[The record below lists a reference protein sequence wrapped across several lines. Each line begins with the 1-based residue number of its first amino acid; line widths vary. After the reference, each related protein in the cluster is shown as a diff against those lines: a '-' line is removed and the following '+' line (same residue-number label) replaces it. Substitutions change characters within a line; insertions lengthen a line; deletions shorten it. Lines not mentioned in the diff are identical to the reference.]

1 MAQEHTTW
9 NTEPLTRNQSLEAI
23 KEAVLS
29 VVGTVLYVRGIY
41 PEEAYL
47 DCPETGFICKRLVR
61 GKDSHADCLLDSVE
75 HGVFDALTK
84 GYLRQIVVSVLLN
97 LGGTAQRR
105 IGSKIIETYKLTVS
119 YQDGHPSLQ
128 LESLPKQSSGQGQSG
143 RHAISVPTQHT
154 GSGVQTS
161 FSSML
166 ACLIRHLQ
174 SFQEP
179 VVDSQYDMRLVFWED
194 RTPLEYA
201 PPDCFAYPSDHKW
214 IYADPPAERLW
225 MGKTMT
231 GHHSLG
237 LVTDSVEKTRQ
248 LGDFDDTAYSNIPV
262 EFMEQQEEQWFP
274 EHLEHVDRNWRST
287 SSESL
292 NQLNLYNEETLA
304 LYDRLLLFMSD
315 PTKDVMIFPENL
327 NGRQRRILRLI
338 ANRLSLY
345 HCNEGEGSLC
355 RLVIK
360 KTLLPAHLQK
370 APIIGSL
377 LSLDGMNHGM
387 FTETTEQ
394 EYVPSATRTN
404 RHDSYSSSSAS
415 NRSKG
420 SKGLS
425 PSSTST
431 SVLPP
436 IPEHTSYD
444 PVQDL
449 RQRRSNLPPEVDCVC
464 GAFGIDKEM
473 LRCFECKKWGHFVCY
488 GYGSSHDPRLP
499 EKPDCYSCLA
509 RMKGGAA
516 VLENLFDPEAKP
528 WAKFRFQRLVVRAAA
543 VMWSEAGIHGNQLA
557 IRFGLVSSSK
567 AYKVLDTL
575 IEEKYLE
582 KGSWAF
588 GKKQAPRI
596 LENEENGRRLAE
608 LIDPRHLV
616 DFLRAAFD
624 NVLETQGISQTAD
637 SSPAFS
643 SNPSRHKVV

>member
-97 LGGTAQRR
+97 LSGTAQRR

-128 LESLPKQSSGQGQSG
+128 LESSPKQ
-143 RHAISVPTQHT
+143 
-154 GSGVQTS
+154 
-161 FSSML
+161 
-166 ACLIRHLQ
+166 
-174 SFQEP
+174 
-179 VVDSQYDMRLVFWED
+179 
-194 RTPLEYA
+194 
-201 PPDCFAYPSDHKW
+201 
-214 IYADPPAERLW
+214 
-225 MGKTMT
+225 
-231 GHHSLG
+231 SLG

-287 SSESL
+287 SS
-292 NQLNLYNEETLA
+292 
-304 LYDRLLLFMSD
+304 
-315 PTKDVMIFPENL
+315 
-327 NGRQRRILRLI
+327 
-338 ANRLSLY
+338 
-345 HCNEGEGSLC
+345 
-355 RLVIK
+355 
-360 KTLLPAHLQK
+360 
-370 APIIGSL
+370 
-377 LSLDGMNHGM
+377 
-387 FTETTEQ
+387 
-394 EYVPSATRTN
+394 
-404 RHDSYSSSSAS
+404 
-415 NRSKG
+415 
-420 SKGLS
+420 
-425 PSSTST
+425 
-431 SVLPP
+431 
-436 IPEHTSYD
+436 
-444 PVQDL
+444 
-449 RQRRSNLPPEVDCVC
+449 
-464 GAFGIDKEM
+464 
-473 LRCFECKKWGHFVCY
+473 
-488 GYGSSHDPRLP
+488 
-499 EKPDCYSCLA
+499 
-509 RMKGGAA
+509 
-516 VLENLFDPEAKP
+516 EAKP

>member
-9 NTEPLTRNQSLEAI
+9 NTAPLTRNQSLEAI
-23 KEAVLS
+23 KETVLS
-29 VVGTVLYVRGIY
+29 VVGTVLFVRGIY

-128 LESLPKQSSGQGQSG
+128 LKSSPKQ
-143 RHAISVPTQHT
+143 
-154 GSGVQTS
+154 
-161 FSSML
+161 
-166 ACLIRHLQ
+166 
-174 SFQEP
+174 
-179 VVDSQYDMRLVFWED
+179 
-194 RTPLEYA
+194 
-201 PPDCFAYPSDHKW
+201 
-214 IYADPPAERLW
+214 
-225 MGKTMT
+225 
-231 GHHSLG
+231 SLG

-274 EHLEHVDRNWRST
+274 EHLEHVDQ
-287 SSESL
+287 SL
-292 NQLNLYNEETLA
+292 NRLNLYNDETLA

-327 NGRQRRILRLI
+327 NGHQRRILRLI

-377 LSLDGMNHGM
+377 LSLGGMNHGM

-394 EYVPSATRTN
+394 E
-404 RHDSYSSSSAS
+404 
-415 NRSKG
+415 SKG

-499 EKPDCYSCLA
+499 EKPACYSCLA

-516 VLENLFDPEAKP
+516 VLDNLFDPEAKP

-588 GKKQAPRI
+588 GKKQASRI